1 MFQVRNL
8 QMTIDKST
16 KYDRQLRLW
25 ASTGQSNLE
34 LSHICLINGTTTGSE
49 ILKNL
54 ILPGI
59 GNFTIIDD
67 KEVTANDLAGNF
79 FLTEDNIGQLRASA
93 LCESLMELNEDSKG
107 HVITDS
113 VDDIDDSVW
122 DTFNVVVVSDYVDP
136 QFLDNLKVKL
146 FSREIPL
153 FVVNTVGFYGTINLI
168 VNEITVIETHTSQ
181 LFDLRIDKPWPE
193 LLELSN
199 SYEFQ
204 TLDDSDHAHVPYVII
219 LIQALR
225 SWSDS
230 HNGPPSTMAEKRQ
243 FKKFVQEQSRNFT
256 FETNFNEAVN
266 SVFRAYQKTQIPSF
280 IKELF
285 NNEKIS
291 DKNLNS
297 ETPFFWIL
305 IRALKSFVEL
315 YDNLPLPGTLPDMAS
330 DTNNYITLQNIYRE
344 KATKDKEL
352 FIEELKKVLTYVGR
366 LDGLTDLEMELINIF
381 CKNSHSIHVTSGS
394 TQISSKQLLEQMLSN
409 KSNDYDN
416 EEYNHLAIYYGIMT
430 FNHFVKQNGHI
441 PDESDYDKFIE
452 LFGKVFECDPD
463 LPLSALKTFKE
474 IVCHSSSH
482 YHNISS
488 LIGGIAS
495 QEVLKI
501 ATSQY
506 VPLDNLYIFDGIRSH
521 SDKYK
526 I

>member
-1 MFQVRNL
+1 
-8 QMTIDKST
+8 MTIDKSN

-67 KEVTANDLAGNF
+67 KEITTNDLAGNF
-79 FLTEDNIGQLRASA
+79 FLTNDNIGQLRASA

-107 HVITDS
+107 HAITDS
-113 VDDIDDSVW
+113 LDEIDDSVW
-122 DTFNVVVVSDYVDP
+122 DRFNVVVVSDYIDP
-136 QFLDNLKVKL
+136 EFLDTLKTKL
-146 FSREIPL
+146 FKKEIPL
-153 FVVNTVGFYGTINLI
+153 FIVNTVGFYGTINLI
-168 VNEITVIETHTSQ
+168 INEITVIETHTSQ
-181 LFDLRIDKPWPE
+181 LFDLRIDQPWQ
-193 LLELSN
+193 ELSELSD
-199 SYEFQ
+199 SYQ
-204 TLDDSDHAHVPYVII
+204 LDSLDDSDHAHVPYVII
-219 LIQALR
+219 LMQALR

-230 HNGPPSTMAEKRQ
+230 HNGPPTTMTEKRQ
-243 FKKFVQEQSRNFT
+243 FKKFVQDQSRNFT
-256 FETNFNEAVN
+256 FETNFNEAVS
-266 SVFRAYQKTQIPSF
+266 SVFRAYQKTQVPSMV
-280 IKELF
+280 KLLM
-285 NNEKIS
+285 NNDKIS
-291 DKNLNS
+291 DKNLNN

-315 YDNLPLPGTLPDMAS
+315 YGNLPLPGTLPDMAS
-330 DTNNYITLQNIYRE
+330 DTNNYITLQNLYRD
-344 KATKDKEL
+344 KAAKDKEL
-352 FIEELKKVLTYVGR
+352 FIEEVKRVLTIIGR
-366 LDGLTDLEMELINIF
+366 LDGLTALEIELINIF

-394 TQISSKQLLEQMLSN
+394 SQMTSKSLLEQMLSN

-416 EEYNHLAIYYGIMT
+416 EEYNHLAIYFGIMT
-430 FNHFVKQNGHI
+430 FNHFIKQNNHV
-441 PDESDYDKFIE
+441 PEESDYDNFIK
-452 LFGKVFECDPD
+452 LFSEVFECHPD

-488 LIGGIAS
+488 LMGGIAS

-506 VPLDNLYIFDGIRSH
+506 VPLDNLYVFDGIRSQ